1 MEALSNKI
9 WFRNSIIALA
19 TIAVVYGL
27 FGAYA
32 MYKAGRGTYLP
43 SFSINVNGE
52 AEVKTIPDVAT
63 LTYTVTV
70 EKPTVEDAQAES
82 TKKLNAIKAFLKTQG
97 IEDKD
102 IKTVV
107 YTLDPRYIYPQPA
120 YSYMNTVEVS
130 YADRKLAG
138 YVSTISEEIKIRDTK
153 KAGAILA
160 GVGAAGATQVS
171 GISFVVDNPEAK
183 QLEAKLAAIEDAQMK
198 AEKIAK
204 GMGVKIVRVTG
215 YYENESAY
223 PMYAS
228 DMGMSAM
235 SIKTAPELSA
245 GESTIRSQV
254 TVTYEI
260 R

>member
-1 MEALSNKI
+1 MEALSNKN

-19 TIAVVYGL
+19 SIAVVYGL

-32 MYKAGRGTYLP
+32 QYKAGRGTYLP
-43 SFSINVNGE
+43 SFTINVIGE
-52 AEVKTIPDVAT
+52 AEVKSIPDVAT

-97 IEDKD
+97 VEDKD
-102 IKTVV
+102 IKTSV
-107 YTLDPRYIYPQPA
+107 YNLEPRYIYPQPA
-120 YSYMNTVEVS
+120 YSYMNTTEVS
-130 YADRKLAG
+130 YADRRLTG
-138 YVSTISEEIKIRDTK
+138 YVSTISEQIKIRDIK
-153 KAGAILA
+153 KAGTILA
-160 GVGAAGATQVS
+160 GVGTAGATEVS
-171 GISFVVDNPEAK
+171 SLSFVVDSPEAK
-183 QLEAKLAAIEDAQMK
+183 KLEAKLAAIEDAQMK

-223 PMYAS
+223 PMYGGEMA
-228 DMGMSAM
+228 MSAM
-235 SIKTAPELSA
+235 SVKTAPEISA
-245 GESTIRSQV
+245 GENTIKSQV
-254 TVTYEI
+254 NVTYEI